1 MIGCVFDVFGFDVL
15 ACGFWDWLFCGLGFV
30 DCVEL
35 PVMMTCLLWVLFG
48 FSAGVCLFVLCLVW
62 VGVLS
67 WVLYLI
73 V

>member
-1 MIGCVFDVFGFDVL
+1 MFLDLMFALWFL
-15 ACGFWDWLFCGLGFV
+15 GLVYFVGWVFV

-48 FSAGVCLFVLCLVW
+48 FPVGVCLFVLCLLWVCMIVCVW
-62 VGVLS
+62 
-67 WVLYLI
+67 YLI